1 MCTGM
6 ALLMGA
12 LGLGGAVAP
21 LFAAKPADPPPL
33 PATTPAG
40 ARAPGATVRVGT
52 GQDEGTNKDVNAPAS
67 TAVFQKVRSSGQAY
81 NNLGRSGLAL

>member
-1 MCTGM
+1 MCTGLE
-6 ALLMGA
+6 LLMGA

-21 LFAAKPADPPPL
+21 LFAAKAPDPPPL

-52 GQDEGTNKDVNAPAS
+52 GQDEGTNTDSNQPTKATFVP
-67 TAVFQKVRSSGQAY
+67 KRSAGQAFG
-81 NNLGRSGLAL
+81 NLGRSGLAL